1 MKENPMRHPKPP
13 VRRRG
18 STMILVVSMLVLL
31 VIIAA
36 AFVSRAQSLRV
47 LSSAQQLTAAQTD
60 RIGPIAHA
68 VTEEIAQSLF
78 VQPIDPT
85 DAALSHPTAATRTAS
100 SAVPRINPNSTET
113 RYSIDLLDRMNN
125 FTLAADA
132 DGDGSIDGYNFAPY
146 EVRPWTNWPDVYN
159 FSPVGDIRNVEGN
172 PLGNPSFGDSR
183 WLRSTEPIRLIYDS
197 TAPDSTPADSDPHPD
212 PTLPP
217 IPVFSHW
224 SHLSWIPTANNGW
237 RLVRDISD
245 LAKFTLV
252 DVAPSQSAS
261 EFFPNPAKRW
271 GLEVPYEQWLPSTPP
286 DPTVWV
292 PHTFDRTHSPAYD
305 PAATILPSPVP
316 PYPNTT
322 TPQGDLALTFQ
333 QLAFGT
339 TPVGNPNG
347 GWFSSAHAQAL
358 SNLRRPRNAW

>member
-1 MKENPMRHPKPP
+1 
-13 VRRRG
+13 
-18 STMILVVSMLVLL
+18 MILVVSMLVLL

-85 DAALSHPTAATRTAS
+85 DAALSHPSAATRTAS
-100 SAVPRINPNSTET
+100 SAVPRINPNSMET

-245 LAKFTLV
+245 LAKSMLHRARARVNSFPIQRNGGGSKFLTNNGCHRRRPIRRCGCRTRST
-252 DVAPSQSAS
+252 APIVR
-261 EFFPNPAKRW
+261 P
-271 GLEVPYEQWLPSTPP
+271 
-286 DPTVWV
+286 
-292 PHTFDRTHSPAYD
+292 
-305 PAATILPSPVP
+305 
-316 PYPNTT
+316 T
-322 TPQGDLALTFQ
+322 TPRRRFCRRQFHR
-333 QLAFGT
+333 
-339 TPVGNPNG
+339 TPI
-347 GWFSSAHAQAL
+347 
-358 SNLRRPRNAW
+358 PRHHKVISR